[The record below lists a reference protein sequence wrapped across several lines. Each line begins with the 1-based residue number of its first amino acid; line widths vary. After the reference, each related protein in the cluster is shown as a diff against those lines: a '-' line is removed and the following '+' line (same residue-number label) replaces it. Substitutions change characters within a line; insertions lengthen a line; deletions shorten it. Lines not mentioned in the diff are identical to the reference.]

1 VNDQDVAFASRRIKG
16 TCETGGL
23 EHDIRLRHLYTRDC
37 TYVWPQY
44 AVCATAVRYRNTN
57 RGCSRAR
64 RLYGVASRIAYSL
77 LNIPGLVVG
86 EHPRSLGTR
95 EIYFSRERNFKA
107 AFRGH
112 RLPRQIAF
120 QSVSRSQ
127 QRSLRYLR
135 ERRCTHR
142 SFNAN
147 VTKCTKFQACFEYNL
162 MSCIVANW
170 STVHFASWK
179 AILFKGSCVIILT
192 TNVF

>member
-1 VNDQDVAFASRRIKG
+1 MNDQDVAFASRRIKG

-44 AVCATAVRYRNTN
+44 AVCAMAVRYRNTN

-64 RLYGVASRIAYSL
+64 RLYDVASRIAYSL
-77 LNIPGLVVG
+77 LNIPSLVVG
-86 EHPRSLGTR
+86 AALGTR
-95 EIYFSRERNFKA
+95 EIYFSREQNFKA

-127 QRSLRYLR
+127 QRSPKYLR
-135 ERRCTHR
+135 SHVNDGAHR
-142 SFNAN
+142 
-147 VTKCTKFQACFEYNL
+147 
-162 MSCIVANW
+162 
-170 STVHFASWK
+170 
-179 AILFKGSCVIILT
+179 
-192 TNVF
+192 